1 MNSPRLTGV
10 ILLLIGVALWLTPFY
25 GYERATWHLVVGVIA
40 AIAGATL
47 LLRSREVN
55 A

>member
-1 MNSPRLTGV
+1 MNSTRLTGI
-10 ILLLIGVALWLTPFY
+10 ILLLVGVALWLTPFY
-25 GYERATWHLVVGVIA
+25 GSERAMWHLVVGVVA

-47 LLRSREVN
+47 LLRGREVS

>member
-1 MNSPRLTGV
+1 MNSPRLMGLV
-10 ILLLIGVALWLTPFY
+10 LLLIGVALWLTPYY
-25 GYERATWHLVVGVIA
+25 GYERAMWHLVVGVIA

-47 LLRSREVN
+47 LLRGPPVN